1 MCGMAELLYRLGR
14 FSARRAWVVIVAW
27 AAILGLAGGAFLL
40 GAGTLSASFD
50 IPGTPTAKVTDQ
62 LAKKL
67 PDFSGA
73 SGAVIFRTNGG
84 GTLSASQR
92 AAISALAKGATK
104 LDDVATVIDPFDT
117 EVQRQ
122 QQADT
127 LASGLTQL
135 AAAQTQLDAGQAQLD
150 AAVAQARAGGYYA
163 QAKPTLDAQQATLTA
178 NQKTLDTNLHAA
190 KTGSRL
196 LELAKNIRT
205 VSKNGSTATVNI
217 NFDKTV
223 EELPAG
229 SKTAVID
236 YFHAHPVKGTE
247 VAISSTIAQ
256 TVPEV
261 IGVGEIAG
269 VILAGIVLF
278 VMLGTLIAAG
288 LPLLTAL
295 IGVGVGVLFS
305 LSLSGVLEEGQV
317 SPVLGVMLGL
327 AVGIDYALFIINRHR
342 KQLRQGIELH
352 ESIGLATG
360 TAGNAVVFA
369 GSTVIVALLALNVTG
384 IPFVGVMGTVGAI
397 CIAVAVLVA
406 ITLTPALLRV
416 VGVRIL
422 PKRAR
427 ATIGHE
433 RHAAGPVKPMSTL
446 RAVLTVIVAA
456 GVLLVVAI
464 PALSMRLGLPDA
476 SSDPIGSTTQ
486 RAFAITEQDF
496 GAGANGPLVVTAVL
510 PDGLS
515 STQVTDTQLRIAE
528 AIDAKGDVVA
538 VAPIGVSSDKSL
550 AAFEVVP
557 REGPNSVSTGDL
569 VQKLRATTVS
579 GTEGKL
585 GVAGQASGNIDI
597 SDKLAAALPIYI
609 AVVVGLSLI
618 ILIAVFRSI
627 LVPLIA
633 TGGFILSLLATYGVL
648 VAVFQWGW
656 LATVF
661 GIHSTGPVLNF
672 LPIILVGILFGLA
685 MDYQLF
691 LASGMRE
698 AWVHGAPPREAVM
711 RGFRAGRTVVIAAAI
726 IMISVFGG
734 FIFSDSVFI
743 VALGLGL
750 AFGVLADAFVVR
762 LLLMPALMH
771 LLGGAAWWIP
781 RWLDRIIPNLDI
793 EGARL
798 EREHHTV

>member
-14 FSARRAWVVIVAW
+14 FSARRAWVVVVAW
-27 AAILGLAGGAFLL
+27 AAILGLAGGAYLI
-40 GAGTLSASFD
+40 GAGTLSSSFD
-50 IPGTPTAKVTDQ
+50 IPGTPTAAVTDR
-62 LAKKL
+62 LVKKL

-73 SGAVIFRTNGG
+73 SGAVVFRTRDGSPLSTAQREKITALG
-84 GTLSASQR
+84 RGIATL
-92 AAISALAKGATK
+92 G
-104 LDDVATVIDPFDT
+104 DVANVIDPFTT
-117 EVQRQ
+117 ETQR
-122 QQADT
+122 A
-127 LASGLTQL
+127 TQTETVRTALSRL
-135 AAAQTQLDAGQAQLD
+135 AAAQSQLDAGRAQLD
-150 AAVAQARAGGYYA
+150 AAVAEAKTGGYYDG
-163 QAKPTLDAQQATLTA
+163 AKAALDAQQAALAA
-178 NQKTLDTNLHAA
+178 NQKTLDDNLATA
-190 KTGSRL
+190 TAGERL
-196 LELAKNIRT
+196 LDLSKGIRT
-205 VSKNGSTATVNI
+205 VSGDGSTAILNVG
-217 NFDKTV
+217 FDKTV
-223 EELPAG
+223 EELSPQA
-229 SKTAVID
+229 KTAVLD
-236 YFHAHPVKGTE
+236 YVHAHPVAGVET
-247 VAISSTIAQ
+247 AISSTIAQ

-261 IGVGEIAG
+261 IGVGEITG
-269 VILAGIVLF
+269 VILAGLVLF

-295 IGVGVGVLFS
+295 VGVGVGVLFS
-305 LSLSGVLEEGQV
+305 LSLSGVLDEGSI

-342 KQLRQGIELH
+342 RQLRQGVELH

-384 IPFVGVMGTVGAI
+384 IPFIGVMGTVGAI

-406 ITLTPALLRV
+406 VTLTPAMLRL
-416 VGVRIL
+416 VGPRIL
-422 PKRAR
+422 PRRAR
-427 ATIGHE
+427 AAV
-433 RHAAGPVKPMSTL
+433 AAAPAPVTVRPMSTL
-446 RAVLTVIVAA
+446 RAALTVVVAA

-486 RAFAITEQDF
+486 RAFSITEKSF
-496 GAGANGPLVVTAVL
+496 GAGANGPLVVTAAL
-510 PDGLS
+510 PAGTDAAEVTGL
-515 STQVTDTQLRIAE
+515 QLRVAE
-528 AIDAKGDVVA
+528 SIDSQGDVAA
-538 VAPIGVSSDKSL
+538 VAPIGVSSDRSL
-550 AAFEVVP
+550 AAFEVVL
-557 REGPNSVSTGDL
+557 REGPNSVSTGEL
-569 VQKLRATTVS
+569 VQRLRATTVG
-579 GTEGKL
+579 GTVGHL

-597 SDKLAAALPIYI
+597 SDKLAAALPVYV

-633 TGGFILSLLATYGVL
+633 IGGFILSLLATYGVL

-691 LASGMRE
+691 LATGMRE
-698 AWVHGAPPREAVM
+698 AWVHGAAPREAVV
-711 RGFRAGRTVVIAAAI
+711 RGFRAGRTVVTAAAI

-781 RWLDRIIPNLDI
+781 RWLDRVLPDLDV

-798 EREHHTV
+798 EREHHAV